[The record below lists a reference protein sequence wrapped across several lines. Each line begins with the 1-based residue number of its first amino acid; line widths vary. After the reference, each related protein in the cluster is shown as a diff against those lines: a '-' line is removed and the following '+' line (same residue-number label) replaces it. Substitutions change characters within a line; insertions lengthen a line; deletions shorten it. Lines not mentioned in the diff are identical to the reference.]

1 MLMLILV
8 VRYIVSVMMV
18 VEVPRATPF
27 YAQMVPFLT
36 RQNLD
41 AIIFMMWTVLLKQVM
56 LT

>member
-1 MLMLILV
+1 M
-8 VRYIVSVMMV
+8 SVMMV